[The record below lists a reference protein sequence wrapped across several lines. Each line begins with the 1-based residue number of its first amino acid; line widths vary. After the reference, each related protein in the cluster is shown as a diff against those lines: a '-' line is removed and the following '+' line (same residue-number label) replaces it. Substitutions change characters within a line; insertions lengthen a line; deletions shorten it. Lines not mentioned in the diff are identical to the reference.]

1 MIFDTI
7 VGIST
12 KLGESAVSVV
22 RISGEDS
29 ISIVDKIFKGKN
41 LKSVESHSTHYG
53 TIVDGFEMI
62 DEVMVT
68 VFLKPRSFTT
78 EDTVE
83 ITCHGGYLIANEI
96 VKLLLINGARL
107 ATNGEFTRRA
117 YLNGRI
123 DLTKAESIMDMISAK
138 TRTQLQVATFALK
151 GDIFS
156 LVKDLQDDLL
166 NIIAQIEVNI
176 DYPEYDDAIVITK
189 EIIKPKIEELLAK
202 INTTIKHSSTGK
214 IIREGIKTV
223 IIGRPNVGKS
233 SLLNS
238 LLKEDK
244 AIVTEISGTTRDL
257 IEAELNLSGIILK
270 LIDTAGIRE
279 TEDIVEKIGIEKT
292 KKAIEEAA
300 LVLLVLDQSQSLT
313 ILDKELLDLTKSKP
327 RILIG
332 NKMDLGKIIDI
343 QGESIIPIS
352 AKDKVGLELI
362 ENEVKKLFIDE
373 SLIDNHETILSNTR
387 HISKLEET
395 KKNLEDALQATLELL
410 PVDMIEIDLKN
421 AWHNLG
427 EITGDI
433 ASDTLIQTL
442 FSRFCLGK

>member
-29 ISIVDKIFKGKN
+29 ISIADKIFRGKD
-41 LKSVESHSTHYG
+41 LKSVQSHSTHYG
-53 TIVDGFEMI
+53 TIVDGDEMI

-68 VFLKPRSFTT
+68 IFLNPRSFTT

-395 KKNLEDALQATLELL
+395 KKNLDDALQATLELL

-442 FSRFCLGK
+442 FSKFCLGK

>member
-29 ISIVDKIFKGKN
+29 ISIADKIFRGKD
-41 LKSVESHSTHYG
+41 LKSVQSHSTHYG
-53 TIVDGFEMI
+53 TIVDGDEMI

-68 VFLKPRSFTT
+68 IFLNPRSFTT

>member
-22 RISGEDS
+22 RVSGEDS

-96 VKLLLINGARL
+96 VKLLLINGARM